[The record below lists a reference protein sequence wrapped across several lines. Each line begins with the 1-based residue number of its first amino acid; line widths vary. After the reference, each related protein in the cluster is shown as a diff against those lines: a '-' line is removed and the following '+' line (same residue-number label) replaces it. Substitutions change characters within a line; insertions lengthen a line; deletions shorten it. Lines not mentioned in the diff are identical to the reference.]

1 MTHQDD
7 NDFTMKLLAEQM
19 RQDNLT
25 DLEVLTE
32 FVIDNA
38 DLEALEDKLRQF
50 NIFEAIGMQKQEVR
64 HSTFLAFLLDP
75 QQPHGLGDDF
85 LKKFLQRALLR
96 TSNVATPINAVSL
109 HLMDLD
115 DTLVERE
122 RSNID
127 VLLVNEAAQLT
138 VIIENKVDTGEHDNQ
153 LERYFQIIQ
162 RQYPGWDILAL
173 YLTIDGSLPSHS
185 HYLPLSYADVANV
198 VESLVVSRETVLGPD
213 VRTLMHHYVQMLRRN
228 LVSDAELD
236 NLCRRIYEK
245 HRRAIDLIVARI
257 PDKQAVIQQAIVK
270 MVEETPGIRLR
281 WHSRRELSFHPEEW
295 DVPAL
300 QYAGGKE
307 APALIFQFHIH
318 NSATEMKL
326 LLELRR
332 ASEERRHPLFN
343 MAMAH
348 GKPFRSMGGKLRHWN
363 ALYSRLIIS
372 KKQMPQ
378 MEPTD
383 IIAEAHKQWELFL
396 AQDLPTIKKALKD
409 QPWIWDTQTTDAVE
423 SGVMED
429 QETEEDEE

>member
-1 MTHQDD
+1 MSQDD
-7 NDFTMKLLAEQM
+7 KAYALEMWKEQA
-19 RQDNLT
+19 RQDDLT

-96 TSNVATPINAVSL
+96 TGNVATPVSAVSL

-115 DTLVERE
+115 HTVVERE

-127 VLLVNEAAQLT
+127 VLLLNEAAQLA
-138 VIIENKVDTGEHDNQ
+138 VIIENKVETGEHDNQ
-153 LERYFQIIQ
+153 LERYYQIIQ

-185 HYLPLSYADVANV
+185 SYLPLSYANVAAV

-236 NLCRRIYEK
+236 SLCRRIYEK

-281 WHSRRELSFHPEEW
+281 WQSQRELSFHPEEW

-307 APALIFQFHIH
+307 AQALIFQFHIH
-318 NSATEMKL
+318 NSSTEMKM

-332 ASEERRHPLFN
+332 ASEERRLPLFD
-343 MAMAH
+343 MAVAH
-348 GKPFRSMGGKLRHWN
+348 GKPFKSQGGKLKQWN
-363 ALYSRLIIS
+363 ALYSRLMIS
-372 KKQMPQ
+372 RKQMPQ

-383 IIAEAHKQWELFL
+383 IIAEARKQWELFL
-396 AQDLPTIKKALKD
+396 AHDLPAIKQALED

-423 SGVMED
+423 SGVMEE
-429 QETEEDEE
+429 QETEEEDDE